1 MSETSTDRTDRQGRA
16 PEVTPGDGLRA
27 TDAPCPPPR
36 VPTSAT
42 PRTIPVPPRL
52 PLVRVRVMRLTFRR
66 CLRSIGPWGISFV
79 FHSWL
84 MIVLALCMASAL
96 TSGMNGAVSLT
107 ANPDDDLYDELLD
120 SPFLEDDFADR
131 DTDDLTAEL
140 LSESMRP
147 ADRAYSEFKVE
158 LTDDA
163 ETASLPAE
171 ELMEIVRWDDF
182 GGMTGNTEPSTE
194 SVGSRI
200 QEAGTVEQAAGGV
213 FGHLQEQAERGDLLV
228 VWMFDAS
235 ISLVDDRQRVAIQME
250 KFFDEA
256 MARKTDDSH
265 AFRHAAVAFGG
276 NVKELVAPTTPNRKI
291 IDAVRNVPVDDSG
304 MENVFSAV
312 EWVVN
317 RYGKRWKDSLAIV
330 IWADESGDDL
340 SRLEHA
346 VADCR
351 RRQASVSV
359 VGPSAILGREIG
371 THLWMHPPT
380 RQVFL
385 LPVNRGPDSAHP
397 QRLRLPYWFE
407 TSMPGWDSA
416 LGLRAGANMGR
427 ANRLPPWY
435 GGDQLEGLVSGFG
448 PYGLVRLAVETGGSY
463 TIFDRPSDRGPFRLD
478 DMRPYL
484 PDYRFA
490 GDIFDEIRDHPL
502 REAVVQTAALTL
514 QSLDL
519 RPPEMD
525 FFDRPPRY
533 FTPADFRD
541 NLKASLPAQLA
552 VVRQTVGVTERAL
565 AKFGPDGMEELY
577 DGEKSPRWKA
587 WYDLTRGRLLAV
599 QVRCFE
605 YDYACGIMSNVI
617 QPSTNHVAFGPSS
630 ELRYGSVG
638 QLAADESRRLLE
650 RCVEENPGTPWA
662 YLAQRELDHPLGI
675 GFQQQ
680 MIPAPP
686 PKTGSPPKPPRPPMN
701 RGKITLPRL

>member
-1 MSETSTDRTDRQGRA
+1 MSETSTDRADRLERA
-16 PEVTPGDGLRA
+16 PDVARGDGVRA
-27 TDAPCPPPR
+27 TDAPSPPPC
-36 VPTSAT
+36 VPKSAT
-42 PRTIPVPPRL
+42 PQSVPVPPRL

-158 LTDDA
+158 LTDAA

-171 ELMEIVRWDDF
+171 ESMEIVRWDDF
-182 GGMTGNTEPSTE
+182 GGMTGNTQPTSE
-194 SVGSRI
+194 SVGARI

-213 FGHLQEQAERGDLLV
+213 FGHIQEQAERGDLLV

-235 ISLVDDRQRVAIQME
+235 ISLVDDRQRVAAQME
-250 KFFDEA
+250 KFFGEVI
-256 MARKTDDSH
+256 ARKSDDSH

-276 NVKELVAPTTPNRKI
+276 NVMELVAPTTPNRKI

-304 MENVFSAV
+304 VENVFSAV

-317 RYGKRWKDSLAIV
+317 RYGKKWKESLAIV

-407 TSMPGWDSA
+407 TSMPGWGSA
-416 LGLRAGANMGR
+416 GGANMGR
-427 ANRLPPWY
+427 SNRLPPWY

-605 YDYACGIMSNVI
+605 YDYACGLMSNML

-638 QLAADESRRLLE
+638 QLAAEESQRLLE
-650 RCVEENPGTPWA
+650 RCVRDNPGTPWA

-675 GFQQQ
+675 GFQQRV
-680 MIPAPP
+680 IPAPP
-686 PKTGSPPKPPRPPMN
+686 PKTGTPPKPASPPMN